1 MENELKIIEACQAGN
16 FEGFGALYEAYI
28 RKIYDFI
35 YYKTYH
41 KETAEDI
48 ASAVFMKV
56 LENIKSY
63 KPGKGSFSAWLYGIA
78 RHAVIDHYRKGKPE
92 VPVEDVFDLPG
103 TGDLTVDIDAK
114 DRLEEVR
121 AHLAKFKPAH
131 REIVIL
137 RLWQELSHREIA
149 EITGTSEANCKM
161 IFSRTLGK
169 LRAEMGPAIFTLFV
183 LAGSLQNTKY

>member
-1 MENELKIIEACQAGN
+1 MENELKVIRECQAGN
-16 FEGFGALYEAYI
+16 LEGFGALYEAYI

-48 ASAVFMKV
+48 VSSVFMKA

-63 KPGKGSFSAWLYGIA
+63 TPGKGSFSAWLYGIA

-92 VPVEDVFDLPG
+92 VPVEDIFDLPG
-103 TGDLTVDIDAK
+103 AGDFTVDIDAK
-114 DRLEEVR
+114 DRLEEVKT
-121 AHLAKFKPAH
+121 HLAKFKPAH
-131 REIVIL
+131 REIVML

-149 EITGTSEANCKM
+149 EIIGTSEANCKM

-169 LRAEMGPAIFTLFV
+169 LRSEMSLSVFMLFISMG
-183 LAGSLQNTKY
+183 LFAKY